1 MSYRDTEKRK
11 TYKREYMKDYMKN
24 KRKEEKQNKI
34 YKKNYDDF
42 VIFFKNFDRV
52 WYARHVFNFKQCLND
67 ILKLNIQSNE
77 QTNEINNTN
86 EQTNEINNIEQK
98 KSEFFCPI
106 CKCFLSR
113 KDALK
118 RHIETSKKHK
128 RNSFL

>member
-42 VIFFKNFDRV
+42 VIFFKNYKKVLF
-52 WYARHVFNFKQCLND
+52 ARHVYEFKECLND

-77 QTNEINNTN
+77 TNKTNETN
-86 EQTNEINNIEQK
+86 EQSNELNNIEQK
-98 KSEFFCPI
+98 KTEFFCTI
-106 CKCFLSR
+106 CRCYLSR

-128 RNSFL
+128 RNIFL